1 MAGSTGDYDGIATT
15 AVDVEMGQQADD
27 TSQAS
32 ANNEDGEEYDNKCC
46 CGLIERESLGVC
58 GESAEHIV
66 SRAVVMWIS
75 VVVVIIIV
83 IFVF

>member
-15 AVDVEMGQQADD
+15 SVDVEMGQQADD

-32 ANNEDGEEYDNKCC
+32 ANEDGEEYDNKCC
-46 CGLIERESLGVC
+46 CGLFERESLGVC
-58 GESAEHIV
+58 GESGEHIV
-66 SRAVVMWIS
+66 SRAVVMWLS